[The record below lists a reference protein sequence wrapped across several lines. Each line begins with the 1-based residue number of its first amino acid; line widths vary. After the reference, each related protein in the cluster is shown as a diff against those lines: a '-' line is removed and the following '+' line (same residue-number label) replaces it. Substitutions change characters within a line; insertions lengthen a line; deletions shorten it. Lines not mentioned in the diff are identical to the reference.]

1 MRRARAFGS
10 RPHASRCAEAH
21 VAALLDDPCF
31 FLLSD
36 GPLRHPRAILLNAF
50 PADAV
55 RVLRP
60 KVP

>member
-1 MRRARAFGS
+1 
-10 RPHASRCAEAH
+10 
-21 VAALLDDPCF
+21 VAPIDDLC
-31 FLLSD
+31 LVTLSD
-36 GPLRHPRAILLNAF
+36 GALHHPRSVLRNAF

>member
-10 RPHASRCAEAH
+10 RPHAPRGGEVRA
-21 VAALLDDPCF
+21 VAPIDDLC
-31 FLLSD
+31 LVTLSD
-36 GPLRHPRAILLNAF
+36 GALHHPRSVLRNAF